1 MRHATTCLAL
11 CVALAAALPG
21 YIAAAPPE
29 VLVSRPVERE
39 IADEEHF
46 TGRTE
51 ASTTVQVR
59 SRLASY
65 LEKVLFKD
73 GAEVKKGEVLFQLD
87 DRQYQAELEK
97 AQAEVARAEARLKL
111 ADAEPSFDRI
121 KAASACMLLAE
132 RLVAADKKNVAA
144 DIYTHLRDTRKAAH
158 ESHLQSSAD
167 KALQA
172 LLQ

>member
-1 MRHATTCLAL
+1 MSRTYNPRMRT
-11 CVALAAALPG
+11 
-21 YIAAAPPE
+21 
-29 VLVSRPVERE
+29 
-39 IADEEHF
+39 F
-46 TGRTE
+46 
-51 ASTTVQVR
+51 VR
-59 SRLASY
+59 SLII
-65 LEKVLFKD
+65 
-73 GAEVKKGEVLFQLD
+73 G
-87 DRQYQAELEK
+87 
-97 AQAEVARAEARLKL
+97 